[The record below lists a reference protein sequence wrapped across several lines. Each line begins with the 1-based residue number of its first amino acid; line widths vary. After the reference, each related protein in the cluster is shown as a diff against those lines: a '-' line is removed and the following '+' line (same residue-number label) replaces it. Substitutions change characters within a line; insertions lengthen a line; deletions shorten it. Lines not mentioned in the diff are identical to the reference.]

1 METLLFSTDSII
13 IQKFN
18 FKELYSSLNYNRNNF
33 KKVILL
39 LTFLCVALL
48 YPFQQLS
55 AQDAS
60 YSIGLRGGATSG
72 ITLRQYTKE
81 NSGLEGILSFS
92 NNSFKVT
99 FLKEKYTQSNINFSD
114 HFYFVK
120 GVGGHAGY
128 TNTDHYTFLWHTY
141 YNEGGNIYVPSI
153 GMDAVAGLE
162 YRMVIFPFI
171 FGIDW
176 KPYFEFSTFQ
186 IFHMNIWDIGF
197 YAKYSLY

>member
-1 METLLFSTDSII
+1 MKTLLNSANSII
-13 IQKFN
+13 IQEFYIKG
-18 FKELYSSLNYNRNNF
+18 LYYSPNYHLNNF
-33 KKVILL
+33 KKFILL
-39 LTFLCVALL
+39 LTLVGIVLL
-48 YPFQQLS
+48 YPFQQLF

-60 YSIGLRGGATSG
+60 YSVGLRGGATSG
-72 ITLRQYTKE
+72 ITLRQYTKD
-81 NSGLEGILSFS
+81 NNGLEGILSFTS
-92 NNSFKVT
+92 NSFKVT
-99 FLKEKYTQSNINFSD
+99 FLKEKYTPSNINFSD

-141 YNEGGNIYVPSI
+141 YNKGGNTYVPSI

-162 YRMVIFPFI
+162 YRMVIFPLI

-197 YAKYSLY
+197 YAKFSLY